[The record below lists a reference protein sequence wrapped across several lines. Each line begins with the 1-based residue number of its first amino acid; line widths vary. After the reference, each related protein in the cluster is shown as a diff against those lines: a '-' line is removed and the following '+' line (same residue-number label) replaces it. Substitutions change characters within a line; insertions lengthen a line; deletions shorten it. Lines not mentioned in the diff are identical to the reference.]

1 MDGPCREGAQT
12 RRLAG
17 GLQGA
22 RGGRGGLAGSAAR
35 AGLVTGGLVVD
46 KGALVVCRDGVG
58 RLRLDAEVAEAGAKG
73 MGELAELRVRPPR
86 RRPEHLRAAGGRSR
100 QRYGKDSS
108 RERRR

>member
-1 MDGPCREGAQT
+1 MGCRG
-12 RRLAG
+12 RGAG
-17 GLQGA
+17 GEGLRALRRAQA
-22 RGGRGGLAGSAAR
+22 RL
-35 AGLVTGGLVVD
+35 LLLWCVVTGGLVVD
-46 KGALVVCRDGVG
+46 QSALVVCRDGVG